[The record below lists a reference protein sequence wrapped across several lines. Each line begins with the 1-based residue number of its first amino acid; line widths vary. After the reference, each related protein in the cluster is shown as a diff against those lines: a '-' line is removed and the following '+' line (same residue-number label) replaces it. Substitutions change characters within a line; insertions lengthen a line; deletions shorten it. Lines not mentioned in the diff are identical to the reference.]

1 MQLFPAPG
9 TVQGANVKR
18 AFTLIELL
26 VVIAI
31 IAILAAI
38 LFPVFAQAKLAAK
51 KTQSLA
57 QLKQIG
63 LAWQMYNTDHDGTLM
78 RSAIQGDGKVYY
90 WWGSFDGTTL
100 REVEGLLFPYM
111 KNAQIQADPLFPN
124 QLRSVLG
131 LTGYGYNYQY
141 LSPSNYPAPSYQEVP
156 VPVNE
161 SQVEASSETL
171 LFASAA
177 RLNNW
182 SFPSPTLEGNTYI
195 DPPSNDFPGVQGRA
209 AGHAVVVWVDGHGS
223 SKKPELRQVDFGY
236 GHSALAFRKENLG
249 DLLRG
254 GCPVAS
260 SCQDY
265 YYATSKPQ

>member
-1 MQLFPAPG
+1 M
-9 TVQGANVKR
+9 KR

-38 LFPVFAQAKLAAK
+38 LFPVFAQAKVSAK

-63 LAWQMYNTDHDGTLM
+63 LAWHMYNTDYDGTVM
-78 RSAIQGDGKVYY
+78 RASIAGVGKTYY

-100 REVEGLLFPYM
+100 RESEGLLFTYM

-124 QLRSVLG
+124 KLRTVLG

-141 LSPSNYPAPSYQEVP
+141 LSPSEYPAPSYSEVP

-161 SQVEASSETL
+161 SQIESSADTL

-182 SFPSPTLEGNTYI
+182 SYSTPTLEGNTYI
-195 DPPSNDFPGVQGRA
+195 DPPSNDFPGVHGRA
-209 AGHAVVVWVDGHGS
+209 AGQAVIVWTDGHAGT
-223 SKKPELRQVDFGY
+223 KKPALRSADFGY
-236 GHSALAFRKENLG
+236 GHSAQAFQRENLG
-249 DLLRG
+249 DILKS
-254 GCPVAS
+254 GCPVGS
-260 SCQDY
+260 YCQDY
-265 YYATSKPQ
+265 YYATTKPVIQ